1 MNKVFVR
8 EGSQVYVFMH
18 KGESDEHAV
27 EVNLDGTTEIV
38 PEYTEGFPTF
48 TVELP
53 SSFAELK
60 VWINSNLRR
69 AKGLRF
75 YSKKISTKER
85 KKLVRKLCLQEKKN
99 MFKRKRQSFI

>member
-1 MNKVFVR
+1 MSCKPLKIKEER
-8 EGSQVYVFMH
+8 KQV
-18 KGESDEHAV
+18 
-27 EVNLDGTTEIV
+27 
-38 PEYTEGFPTF
+38 PCQEGFPTF

-60 VWINSNLRR
+60 AWINSNLRR

-75 YSKKISTKER
+75 YSEKISTKER
-85 KKLVRKLCLQEKKN
+85 KKLVRKRCLQEKKN

>member
-1 MNKVFVR
+1 MNKEF
-8 EGSQVYVFMH
+8 EGTGSQVYVIMNQG
-18 KGESDEHAV
+18 KENEHIV
-27 EVNLDGTTEIV
+27 ELTLNGTTEIV
-38 PEYTEGFPTF
+38 HEYTEGFPVSF

-60 VWINSNLRR
+60 AWINSNLRR

-85 KKLVRKLCLQEKKN
+85 KKLVRKQCLQEKKN
-99 MFKRKRQSFI
+99 MFKRKR

>member
-1 MNKVFVR
+1 MNKVFAEV
-8 EGSQVYVFMH
+8 GSQVYVLMNI
-18 KGESDEHAV
+18 GEEDEHAV
-27 EVNLDGTTEIV
+27 EVTLNGTTEIV

-53 SSFAELK
+53 SSFSELK
-60 VWINSNLRR
+60 AWINSNLRR

-85 KKLVRKLCLQEKKN
+85 KKLVRKRCLQEKKN